1 MLETDLGEEF
11 SVALIN
17 AGLLALAAVV
27 PILLIGYLQQ
37 FLAVR
42 RTRPD
47 FALRKPETVELD
59 RAVSLYGQV
68 CSRRREI
75 EQQSQRHGALWRVFF
90 GHRADVP
97 EQHADELQD
106 VEAHAQHL
114 RVTIARLKRRPLQ
127 RLRSWVHVVSLRFAL
142 GGALAAH
149 IAALA
154 LLIVGFESSWADEP
168 TVNAGNP
175 LVWYPFDQHLFY
187 ANAAGAAFA
196 AAFAPVFYVLRRRQ
210 LRHDYALEFCTF
222 QEFAA
227 SDPAGASDQPQP
239 QPDDCQPDG
248 LGPQAEPGADAARE
262 GCFAVLGL
270 SHAATVE
277 EVKEAYKALIKQTHP
292 DRVHGLSPA
301 FKELAEA
308 ETRKLNIAYQQALFS
323 LSPLET
329 AHGAAPH

>member
-1 MLETDLGEEF
+1 MLETDLEEF
-11 SVALIN
+11 SVGLIN
-17 AGLLALAAVV
+17 AGLLALAAVL

-37 FLAVR
+37 FLAVQR
-42 RTRPD
+42 MRPD

-59 RAVSLYGQV
+59 RAVSLYEKV
-68 CSRRREI
+68 CNRRDEI
-75 EQQSQRHGALWRVFF
+75 HQQSQRHGALWRVFF
-90 GHRADVP
+90 GHRADVH
-97 EQHADELQD
+97 EQHAEELQD

-114 RVTIARLKRRPLQ
+114 RVTIARLKGRPLQ

-149 IAALA
+149 VAALA
-154 LLIVGFESSWADEP
+154 LLIAGFDSLSADEA
-168 TVNAGNP
+168 TANAANP

-187 ANAAGAAFA
+187 ANAGGAAFA
-196 AAFAPVFYVLRRRQ
+196 AALAPVFYALRRRQ

-227 SDPAGASDQPQP
+227 SDPAAAIDQSPRE
-239 QPDDCQPDG
+239 PDDGQADPF
-248 LGPQAEPGADAARE
+248 GPQAEPNVAAASE
-262 GCFAVLGL
+262 ACFAVLGL

-301 FKELAEA
+301 FRELAEA
-308 ETRKLNIAYQQALFS
+308 ETRKLNLAYQQALFS